1 MTTPKPASDELLFAA
16 EPERLEPSERAHTF
30 WQVLIADDDP
40 EIHQVTRLA
49 LKGLEILG
57 RPLNFISAYSAEET
71 LKILRQHPDIALV
84 LLDVVMEYDNAGLHA
99 VEQIRQELNNH
110 DIRIILR
117 TGQPGYA
124 PEERVVLDYD
134 INDYKTKSELTRAH
148 LVTAV
153 VAAIRSY
160 QQISTI
166 NQNRHG
172 LQKIIHAG
180 ISLMEITSLQGF
192 ADGVVTQI
200 ASLLGLRAEGVLCAR
215 IDDSGHEGERVHV
228 IGSAGQYA
236 EFLQCE
242 LSALPDPYIV
252 QQIETCL
259 TEQQHQFAEQDT
271 TLFVGSGRH
280 AAAVFIRS
288 QRAIA
293 EQDRQLIEVFLHNIT
308 IGYEN
313 ITLFQQLRH
322 AAYIDPLTR
331 LPNRNEF
338 IRLLEEQ
345 ARQENADAYVAVLID
360 LDHFSDINDGLG
372 QEIGNMLLQAVAK
385 RLQGALGDVVLAR
398 VDADVFGL
406 VGPAERL
413 QPDRLLALFE
423 LAFTVLGQ
431 TLPVGITLGLARFST
446 LGQHGLTMLK
456 RTNIAL
462 NMAKKQ
468 SDHRFVYF
476 DPNMERATEQ
486 RIEMTHA
493 LRKAYADEALCVWY
507 QPQIDLA
514 NREVIGLEALLRWPQ
529 ADGSMIGPDVF
540 IPVAEYSGLIIELGE
555 WVLNQACLMLKRL
568 EHAGHRNLRI
578 AVNVSMPQFRQTEFP
593 AQVAR
598 HLKYH
603 GVNPQQ
609 IELEITESVIMDEP
623 DTVVNVLR
631 KLKTLGV
638 QIALDDFGTGFSSLN
653 YLRQLPLDRIKV
665 DRSFVQALD
674 RPSGAIIAETI
685 VRLGQRLKLHT
696 IAEGIE
702 TERQE
707 LLMRAMNCAE
717 AQGFLYAKPLPA
729 DEVMAFLAKC
739 PKP

>member
-1 MTTPKPASDELLFAA
+1 MTTPNPQNNDELVFA
-16 EPERLEPSERAHTF
+16 EESSVPESPGAREHTY
-30 WQVLIADDDP
+30 WQVLIADDDH
-40 EIHQVTRLA
+40 EIHNVTRLA
-49 LKGLEILG
+49 LSGLEILG
-57 RPLNFISAYSAEET
+57 RPLNFISAYTAEET
-71 LKILRQHPDIALV
+71 IKIVQQHPDVALV
-84 LLDVVMEYDNAGLHA
+84 LLDVVMENDHAGLHA
-99 VEQIRQELNNH
+99 VERIRQELNNH

-134 INDYKTKSELTRAH
+134 INDYKTKNELTRAH
-148 LVTAV
+148 LVTSV
-153 VAAIRSY
+153 VAAIRSF

-172 LQKIIHAG
+172 LQKIIQAG
-180 ISLMEITSLQGF
+180 SNLMELTSLRGF

-215 IDDSGHEGERVHV
+215 IDDSGMEGERVHV

-242 LSALPDPYIV
+242 LSAIPDPYIV

-259 TEQQHQFAEQDT
+259 AEQQHQFAEQDT

-280 AAAVFIRS
+280 AAAVYIRS
-288 QRAIA
+288 QHPIA
-293 EQDRQLIEVFLHNIT
+293 DQDRQLIEVFLHNIT

-338 IRLLEEQ
+338 IRLLEDC
-345 ARQENADAYVAVLID
+345 ARQANAHDHVAILID

-372 QEIGNMLLQAVAK
+372 QEIGNLLLQAVAQ
-385 RLQGALGDVVLAR
+385 RLRGALGDVVLAR

-406 VGPAERL
+406 VGHNEHL
-413 QPDRLLALFE
+413 QPEHLLGLFE
-423 LAFTVLGQ
+423 LAYTVLGQ
-431 TLPVGITLGLARFST
+431 ALPVGITMGIARFNT
-446 LGQHGLTMLK
+446 LGEHGMTMLK

-462 NMAKKQ
+462 NIAKNQ
-468 SDHRFVYF
+468 SEQRYVYY
-476 DPNMERATEQ
+476 DPNMEKATEQ
-486 RIEMTHA
+486 RIEMAHA
-493 LRKAYADEALCVWY
+493 LRKAYADEGLAVWY
-507 QPQIDLA
+507 QPQIDISTRA
-514 NREVIGLEALLRWPQ
+514 VIGLEALLRWPQ
-529 ADGSMIGPDVF
+529 SDGSMIGPDVF
-540 IPVAEYSGLIIELGE
+540 IPVAEYSGLIIDLGE
-555 WVLNQACLMLKRL
+555 WVLNQACMMLKRL
-568 EHAGHRNLRI
+568 EHAGYKNIRI

-623 DTVVNVLR
+623 ETVVTVLR
-631 KLKTLGV
+631 KLKTLGI

-674 RPSGAIIAETI
+674 RPSGAIVAETI
-685 VRLGQRLKLHT
+685 VRLGQRLNLQT

-702 TERQE
+702 NERQE
-707 LLMRAMNCAE
+707 QLLHTMGCAE
-717 AQGFLYAKPLPA
+717 AQGFLYAKPLPPN
-729 DEVMAFLAKC
+729 DLMDFLNTC
-739 PKP
+739 